1 MKTNEFLYQHELSD
15 LMNPNLFIRY
25 LMKRFNEY
33 HEMEEEKNED
43 VFEDYKAIITGIY
56 PYVARQMNE
65 EEVKKAKTTR
75 IMK

>member
-1 MKTNEFLYQHELSD
+1 
-15 LMNPNLFIRY
+15 
-25 LMKRFNEY
+25 MKRFNEY